1 MRMSAARASTVRSAG
16 TGRFRGGLGEVK
28 EYEILADDVT
38 FTVFTDRFVHP
49 AAGLFGGGPGA
60 PGSME
65 IERDGKLIP
74 LASKAGVVLRR
85 GDVLRIVGGGGGGF
99 GDPALR
105 AADARAAD
113 MRMGVALS

>member
-1 MRMSAARASTVRSAG
+1 
-16 TGRFRGGLGEVK
+16 
-28 EYEILADDVT
+28 VT

-74 LASKAGVVLRR
+74 LASKTGVVLRR
-85 GDVLRIVGGGGGGF
+85 GDVLRIVGGGGGGL

-105 AADARAAD
+105 TAEARAAD
-113 MRMGVALS
+113 MRMGVAVS